1 MRKKIQDEFVV
12 NAQKIHRKTT
22 KIGNFV
28 DRSKYG
34 SYNYFISLVR
44 TAERMPRG
52 RST

>member
-12 NAQKIHRKTT
+12 NAQKIRRKTT

-44 TAERMPRG
+44 AAERMPRG

>member
-34 SYNYFISLVR
+34 SYNYFGAIGAALYAWKQASK
-44 TAERMPRG
+44 
-52 RST
+52 